1 MGPHNLLGCNVVV
14 DIYGENNTTKPN
26 VKSFKWVFT
35 YSGSSQPSEL
45 QRCGWSLGSQLCT
58 SQAPPFH
65 PLARSPEV
73 SFCHILLIGKIGWSH
88 KNRLT
93 FSNQA
98 DLGWYVTKINWRFMS
113 QVGVN
118 RWQNKL
124 TNLCRAVGLP
134 TCSSPDFIW
143 LTHLCFK
150 FSKEILSLHS
160 DKYSPQSKQMLCIM
174 GVVCFPFQ
182 IIIHSDNDSPQSTPH
197 VLPILVRPVGC
208 LGCCCTWTQPGDLD
222 ENCHI
227 GYWE

>member
-26 VKSFKWVFT
+26 VKSLKWVFT

-98 DLGWYVTKINWRFMS
+98 DLGWNVTKINWRFIY
-113 QVGVN
+113 VILG
-118 RWQNKL
+118 WCQNKL
-124 TNLCRAVGLP
+124 TNLCRAVGFP

-143 LTHLCFK
+143 LTHLCYK
-150 FSKEILSLHS
+150 SSKEFLTFHS
-160 DKYSPQSKQMLCIM
+160 DISIHRNQSRCSASWALCVSHFRSSPIWIFICISLSILTM
-174 GVVCFPFQ
+174 IHLNQRLMCFPF
-182 IIIHSDNDSPQSTPH
+182 
-197 VLPILVRPVGC
+197 
-208 LGCCCTWTQPGDLD
+208 
-222 ENCHI
+222 
-227 GYWE
+227 